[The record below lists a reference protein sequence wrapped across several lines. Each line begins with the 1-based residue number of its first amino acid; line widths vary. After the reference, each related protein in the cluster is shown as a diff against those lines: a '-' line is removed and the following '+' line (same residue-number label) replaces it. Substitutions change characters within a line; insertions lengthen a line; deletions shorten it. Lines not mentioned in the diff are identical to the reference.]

1 MVFGPHGRRQTD
13 KTVLPHTPYSR
24 TRVYNPRTANVHHK
38 PSIAPALGRR
48 GGRWGRTACAILCTK
63 KSKYSTHANRSKTAK
78 GGQTV
83 IRIVGASRKSYKRS
97 CIFYT
102 RLYGLYKSCINL
114 CLRSINFYTCI
125 LVYIFY
131 TCIKILKKYRPETSH
146 VDIFYTRLYTV

>member
-1 MVFGPHGRRQTD
+1 MLKIVEDSGTHFIG
-13 KTVLPHTPYSR
+13 
-24 TRVYNPRTANVHHK
+24 
-38 PSIAPALGRR
+38 IA
-48 GGRWGRTACAILCTK
+48 
-63 KSKYSTHANRSKTAK
+63 
-78 GGQTV
+78 
-83 IRIVGASRKSYKRS
+83 VGASRKSYKRI

-131 TCIKILKKYRPETSH
+131 TCIKILKKYRPETSQ